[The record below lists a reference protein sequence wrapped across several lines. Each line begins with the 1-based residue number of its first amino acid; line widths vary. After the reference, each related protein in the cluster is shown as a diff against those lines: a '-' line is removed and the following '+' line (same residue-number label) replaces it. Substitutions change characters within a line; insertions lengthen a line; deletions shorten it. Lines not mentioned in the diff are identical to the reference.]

1 MPTLHCVIFKAKL
14 MTMAKIYIEKGH
26 TNLLISEIPE
36 IPDLTF
42 RVCAEVLNRI
52 LKRRFVKF

>member
-1 MPTLHCVIFKAKL
+1 
-14 MTMAKIYIEKGH
+14 MTMTKIYIEKGH
-26 TNLLISEIPE
+26 TNLLISE

-52 LKRRFVKF
+52 LKSQFVKF

>member
-1 MPTLHCVIFKAKL
+1 